1 MGIFY
6 SQVRRD
12 ILTGKLPCSF
22 VTHALMGSY
31 LVQAEVGDYEAK
43 EHSDGQYLREFSFA
57 PSQTPELEEKV
68 MDLHKTHK

>member
-1 MGIFY
+1 MFLF
-6 SQVRRD
+6 QVRRD

-31 LVQAEVGDYEAK
+31 MVQAELGDFDSK
-43 EHSDGQYLREFSFA
+43 EYSDASYLREFAFA
-57 PSQTPELEEKV
+57 PNQTLELEEKV